1 MNIPILL
8 SKYYLGRQWSL
19 DGDDYSGLTFLDE
32 LPPVSEEELNDKN
45 IIYQKEM
52 SDTEYQRLR
61 SKEYDKEGVTIDNLS
76 VAIWEKVVENRPG
89 SADALQIIRQA
100 IKNKYPK
107 PS

>member
-100 IKNKYPK
+100 IKHKYPK